1 MNTQFAVGGGMP
13 FPSTPT
19 TGTENIAAGLA
30 PPGTAPVAFFP
41 PAPAQSVQAFSVI
54 FSEVGAIGK
63 RRKRSAD
70 RGKANRDNFF
80 YGIYLWFNPMPN
92 CSFYYPY
99 IHNAYMHNFIRF

>member
-1 MNTQFAVGGGMP
+1 MNTQLVVGGGMP

-70 RGKANRDNFF
+70 RGRVNRDNFF
-80 YGIYLWFNPMPN
+80 YGIYLWLNRMFNCN
-92 CSFYYPY
+92 KIFKKDTIALFY
-99 IHNAYMHNFIRF
+99 RL